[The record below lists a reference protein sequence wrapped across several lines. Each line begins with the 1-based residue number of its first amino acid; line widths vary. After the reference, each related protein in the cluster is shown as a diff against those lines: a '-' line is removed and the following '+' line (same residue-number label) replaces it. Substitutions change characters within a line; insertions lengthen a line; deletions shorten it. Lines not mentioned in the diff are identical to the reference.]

1 MPLQSTLRSALRHP
15 MIMALVSFLLCLNIK
30 EHFPFSHF
38 PMYSLQKDETD
49 YYYLKRTDSSLLPTV
64 RTTGLTSTK
73 IKKMM
78 GHEMADIAKREKA
91 DRGQLPLTARQEAA
105 REVMRQIRKNGI
117 FDPAASPRQTMKE
130 PVTLVWVKLRYV
142 DGTVKKTITNL
153 ITE

>member
-1 MPLQSTLRSALRHP
+1 
-15 MIMALVSFLLCLNIK
+15 
-30 EHFPFSHF
+30 
-38 PMYSLQKDETD
+38 
-49 YYYLKRTDSSLLPTV
+49 
-64 RTTGLTSTK
+64 
-73 IKKMM
+73 MM